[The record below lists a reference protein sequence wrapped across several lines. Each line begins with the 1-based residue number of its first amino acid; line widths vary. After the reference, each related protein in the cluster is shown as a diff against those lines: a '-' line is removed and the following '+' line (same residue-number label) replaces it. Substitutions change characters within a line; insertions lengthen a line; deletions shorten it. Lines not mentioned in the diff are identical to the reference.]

1 MKDIAKIYKALSDE
15 ARLRILNLLHDGE
28 LCVCHIMDI
37 LHMGQSKVSRHLT
50 YLKNAGLVHDRRK
63 GLWVYYSLSKNK
75 SYIPMLRCLKELR
88 KDVKE
93 LKFDSERLLK
103 MKRAAELSDLTID
116 KYWIIS
122 KMKSGKGKAK
132 CKKTG
137 CKI

>member
-1 MKDIAKIYKALSDE
+1 MKNITKIYKALSDE
-15 ARLRILNLLHDGE
+15 TRLRILNLLHDGE

-37 LHMGQSKVSRHLT
+37 LKMGQSKVSRHLT

-75 SYIPMLRCLKELR
+75 SYIPLLKCLKELR

-93 LKFDSERLLK
+93 LKTDSEKLLK
-103 MKRAAELSDLTID
+103 IKNAASSAGLTID

-122 KMKSGKGKAK
+122 KIKSKAK
-132 CKKTG
+132 CK
-137 CKI
+137 C

>member
-1 MKDIAKIYKALSDE
+1 MKDIVKIYKALSDE
-15 ARLRILNLLHDGE
+15 TRLRILNLLHDGE

-88 KDVKE
+88 MEVRE
-93 LKFDSERLLK
+93 LKVDSERLLK
-103 MKRAAELSDLTID
+103 MKKAAKLSGITID
-116 KYWIIS
+116 KYLIIS
-122 KMKSGKGKAK
+122 KIKSNKGKAR
-132 CKKTG
+132 CR
-137 CKI
+137 C

>member
-1 MKDIAKIYKALSDE
+1 MKNITKIYKALSDE
-15 ARLRILNLLHDGE
+15 ARLRILNILHDGE

-63 GLWVYYSLSKNK
+63 GLWVYYSMSKNK

-88 KDVKE
+88 KEVKE
-93 LKFDSERLLK
+93 LKVDSEKLLK
-103 MKRAAELSDLTID
+103 IKMAARKSGVTMD

-122 KMKSGKGKAK
+122 KTKRCK
-132 CKKTG
+132 C
-137 CKI
+137 